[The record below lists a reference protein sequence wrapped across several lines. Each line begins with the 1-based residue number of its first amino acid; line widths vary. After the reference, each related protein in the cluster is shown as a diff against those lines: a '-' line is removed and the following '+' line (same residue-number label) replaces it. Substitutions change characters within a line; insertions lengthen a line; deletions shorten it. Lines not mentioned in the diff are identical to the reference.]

1 MNKDKEPFGAWLRG
15 SVHSLP
21 GILAGALLV
30 TGAYS
35 FLVIPAGI
43 VNGGVTS
50 LGMSLAR
57 LLSLP
62 ASPVITVLTI
72 LLILCSYFFLS
83 RSYFRGGLIFSVI
96 YLILFNLFSALDWH
110 CPLPLWCCTL
120 LGGLLLGVG
129 NTVCMLS
136 RSTTLGADT
145 IALMIH
151 TKLPRLP
158 VAGIMCAVNLLI
170 LLLGLSTYGLRS
182 ALNGVVLSGIQAG
195 TLHLLLKLHQMRR
208 GAGYEPERT
217 Q

>member
-1 MNKDKEPFGAWLRG
+1 MNKEKEPLGAWLRG
-15 SVHSLP
+15 SVRSLP
-21 GILAGALLV
+21 GILTGALLV

-62 ASPVITVLTI
+62 ASPVITAVTL

-83 RSYFRGGLIFSVI
+83 RSYFRGGLIFSVV
-96 YLILFNLFSALDWH
+96 YLILLNLFSALNWQ

-158 VAGIMCAVNLLI
+158 VAGIMYAINLLI
-170 LLLGLSTYGLRS
+170 LLLGLSTYGVRS

-195 TLHLLLKLHQMRR
+195 TLHLLLKLHQIRR
-208 GAGYEPERT
+208 GTGSKPERT